1 MVMAGGGHGCLRC
14 DMMVATLLMDF
25 WQQTGAVFTPLTG
38 TALAM
43 CNFMITTLYIFVSLH
58 SGNILCLFNS

>member
-1 MVMAGGGHGCLRC
+1 MVMAGGGHACLRC

-25 WQQTGAVFTPLTG
+25 WQQTGAVFTLLMG

-43 CNFMITTLYIFVSLH
+43 CNFMITTPYVFVSLP
-58 SGNILCLFNS
+58 SGNILCLFIS